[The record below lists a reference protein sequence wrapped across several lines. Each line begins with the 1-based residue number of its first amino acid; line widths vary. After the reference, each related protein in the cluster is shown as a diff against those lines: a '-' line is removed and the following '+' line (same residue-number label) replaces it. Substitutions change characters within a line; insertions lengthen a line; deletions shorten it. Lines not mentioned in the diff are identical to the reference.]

1 VRVVGVDLGTRRIGV
16 AVSDSGGRVATA
28 HTVLRRTGDDTADRA
43 ALAAVV
49 ADLGVDAVVVG
60 LPLSLDGTAGPAA
73 RWAEAEA
80 RELAAAV
87 DVPLH
92 LHDERLTTVTASRR
106 PSARGAGRARRKRP
120 VDDTAAAVLLQS
132 WLDAHRAEID

>member
-28 HTVLRRTGDDTADRA
+28 HTVLERTGDVAADQA

-49 ADLGVDAVVVG
+49 AELAAEAVVVG
-60 LPLSLDGTAGPAA
+60 LPLSLDGTAGPAT
-73 RWAEAEA
+73 RWAKAEA
-80 RELAAAV
+80 RALAAAV
-87 DVPLH
+87 AVPLH

-106 PSARGAGRARRKRP
+106 PSTGGRRPRRKRP

-132 WLDAHRAEID
+132 WLDAHREGTD